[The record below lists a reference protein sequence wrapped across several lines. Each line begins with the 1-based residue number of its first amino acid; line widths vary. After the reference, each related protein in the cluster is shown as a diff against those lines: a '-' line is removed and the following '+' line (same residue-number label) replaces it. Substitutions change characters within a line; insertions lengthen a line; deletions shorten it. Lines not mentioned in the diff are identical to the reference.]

1 MTSWLNEAL
10 AFIAALF
17 VGREAAVAFAA
28 SRDIPAAETFG
39 LAVLWY
45 AFLSVVAYSLI
56 RGFDHNRWVH
66 RKLKAAERTRFVRW
80 LDNRSLPQYLVLC
93 VVCSPL
99 PNSFW
104 PTLFLAYVAH
114 SHRRIKWLVTP
125 IVGALGYLSY
135 HAAYELLSYVSQI
148 IPLPWIAEI
157 AAAAV
162 AAMVMLRCWT
172 PSLQISLSAPLWS
185 LAVSPI
191 LATTPRCRRQS
202 SDHDL
207 FVSHAT
213 LIRGPPR
220 PERALSMVYRGGCA
234 RTGLFR
240 AIIDL

>member
-28 SRDIPAAETFG
+28 SRGMPTTETFG

-45 AFLSVVAYSLI
+45 VCLSVVAYSLI

-66 RKLKAAERTRFVRW
+66 RKLKAAERARLVRW
-80 LDNRSLPQYLVLC
+80 LDDRSLPQYLVLC

-104 PTLFLAYVAH
+104 PTLFLVYVAH
-114 SHRRIKWLVTP
+114 SHRRIKWLITP
-125 IVGALGYLSY
+125 VVGALGYLSY
-135 HAAYELLSYVSQI
+135 HAAYELLAHVNEVV
-148 IPLPWIAEI
+148 PLPWIAEI
-157 AAAAV
+157 AVAAV
-162 AAMVMLRCWT
+162 AVVTVARWWK
-172 PSLQISLSAPLWS
+172 PEPWIAISAPLWS

-220 PERALSMVYRGGCA
+220 PERAQ
-234 RTGLFR
+234 FR
-240 AIIDL
+240 HR